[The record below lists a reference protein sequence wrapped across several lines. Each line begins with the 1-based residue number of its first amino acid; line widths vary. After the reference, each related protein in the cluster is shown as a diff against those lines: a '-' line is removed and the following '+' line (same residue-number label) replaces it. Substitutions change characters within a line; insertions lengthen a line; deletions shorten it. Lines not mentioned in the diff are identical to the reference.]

1 MATYLIVPN
10 DSCEL
15 SDGLRK
21 RIDNLFTKE
30 EDKFYFAKNNACFVQ
45 YDGITEVLRDKLRL
59 QGTSTE
65 KSISATIFYISPG
78 RFNGYGPSNMWEWL
92 AVKAE

>member
-15 SDGLRK
+15 SDELRK

-45 YDGITEVLRDKLRL
+45 YDMANSWNRERSHFQRSPQKLIKIL
-59 QGTSTE
+59 
-65 KSISATIFYISPG
+65 KPSAKG
-78 RFNGYGPSNMWEWL
+78 AL
-92 AVKAE
+92 

>member
-15 SDGLRK
+15 SDELRK

-30 EDKFYFAKNNACFVQ
+30 EDKFYFFSSLNKKGKDELINN
-45 YDGITEVLRDKLRL
+45 
-59 QGTSTE
+59 
-65 KSISATIFYISPG
+65 IFEDLS
-78 RFNGYGPSNMWEWL
+78 EE
-92 AVKAE
+92 AQV

>member
-15 SDGLRK
+15 SDELRK

-45 YDGITEVLRDKLRL
+45 YDMAN
-59 QGTSTE
+59 S
-65 KSISATIFYISPG
+65 
-78 RFNGYGPSNMWEWL
+78 
-92 AVKAE
+92 

>member
-15 SDGLRK
+15 SDELRK

-45 YDGITEVLRDKLRL
+45 YDGITEVLRDKLRF
-59 QGTSTE
+59 TRNVHRE
-65 KSISATIFYISPG
+65 INISDNLLYLTRSF
-78 RFNGYGPSNMWEWL
+78 
-92 AVKAE
+92 